1 MEIKTLVKTRAI
13 IIKVVILVAISI
25 IYNAIIQTI
34 SPIIANELAMQQ
46 MQNYDTSS
54 MGIQL
59 YQYLTNYS
67 WIVFVI
73 LIVIMFRKDV
83 VNIFK
88 KIKECMNNEEE

>member
-1 MEIKTLVKTRAI
+1 MKAFIKFLILFALV
-13 IIKVVILVAISI
+13 I
-25 IYNAIIQTI
+25 IYNAFVQTV
-34 SPIIANELAMQQ
+34 SPIIANQLAMQQ

-73 LIVIMFRKDV
+73 LIVIMFRKEV
-83 VNIFK
+83 TNIFM
-88 KIKECMNNEEE
+88 KIKENVNNEK

>member
-1 MEIKTLVKTRAI
+1 MKAFIKFLILFVLV
-13 IIKVVILVAISI
+13 I
-25 IYNAIIQTI
+25 IYNAFFQTV
-34 SPIIANELAMQQ
+34 SPIIANQLAMQQ

-59 YQYLTNYS
+59 YTYATNYS

-73 LIVIMFRKDV
+73 LIVIMFHRDV

-88 KIKECMNNEEE
+88 KIKESVNNEEE